1 MKVEI
6 HQKGASLHIS
16 TGTARITITR
26 REWSRWTTAREMNA
40 KPRLYVGIESET
52 VLENLENRTRRPSGL
67 YREMVKQ
74 EFANLDWFGIH
85 LNLDEMRWS
94 QKAGCSMCPCSPGFI
109 LSDRSFH
116 FRDFSAYRYDV
127 WVTMV
132 DAPAVDESKPARNI
146 GILV

>member
-16 TGTARITITR
+16 TGTARISITR
-26 REWSRWTTAREMNA
+26 REWNRYTTPREMNK
-40 KPRLYVGIESET
+40 KPRLYVGVESET
-52 VLENLENRTRRPSGL
+52 LLENLQNRTRRPNGV
-67 YREMVKQ
+67 YREMVKA

-109 LSDRSFH
+109 LGDGA
-116 FRDFSAYRYDV
+116 FRFENFTAYHYDI

-146 GILV
+146 GILL